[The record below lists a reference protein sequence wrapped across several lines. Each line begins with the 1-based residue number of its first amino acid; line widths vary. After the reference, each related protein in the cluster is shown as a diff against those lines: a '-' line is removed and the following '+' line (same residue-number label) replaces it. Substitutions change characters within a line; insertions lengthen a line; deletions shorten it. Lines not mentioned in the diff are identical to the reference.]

1 MTLVLHCG
9 ESLDVDAPRFDET
22 GRFKLI
28 LQSDGNLV
36 IYAHVMRP
44 TPRIIPTG
52 ATNTGFGA
60 DVQLHLSEQGQLQMR
75 RKSDPSKIIWTRPML
90 FKRPHDSPFPSHW
103 YPFGRPPRAGA
114 TLHLQ
119 TDGNLVLY
127 APEMKPETVL
137 WTMGTLLQ
145 DLDPEG
151 NPEACKA
158 VAHNAMVLVIGN
170 GILTTAGSGVVR
182 NDTGKLL
189 EVITGM
195 QRPVQIPQGNYA
207 TFAQSGVAQPTG
219 TLMLPAF
226 ADASGGGDAVYAKD
240 IPLPVGSVIS
250 VGPIASG
257 GFGLHTV

>member
-1 MTLVLHCG
+1 MTLVLRCD
-9 ESLDVDAPRFDET
+9 ESLDVDDPRFDET

-36 IYAHVMRP
+36 IYAHAIHP

-52 ATNTGFGA
+52 ATDTGFGA
-60 DVQLHLSEQGQLQMR
+60 DVQLHLAAGGQLQMR
-75 RKSDPSKIIWTRPML
+75 RKSDPAKVLWSRPMA
-90 FKRPHDSPFPSHW
+90 FHSRPSGPTHW

-119 TDGNLVLY
+119 ADGNLVLY
-127 APEMKPETVL
+127 SPEMKPEMVL

-145 DLDPEG
+145 DVDPEG
-151 NPEACKA
+151 NPDACKA

-182 NDTGKLL
+182 NDTGRIL
-189 EVITGM
+189 EVITGT
-195 QRPVQIPQGNYA
+195 QRPVQIPQGNFA
-207 TFAQSGVAQPTG
+207 TFAPSGVAEPTG

-226 ADASGGGDAVYAKD
+226 SNGSGGGDAVYAKNV
-240 IPLPVGSVIS
+240 PLPVGSVTS
-250 VGPIASG
+250 VGPIPSG
-257 GFGLHTV
+257 GFGLRTV

>member
-1 MTLVLHCG
+1 MTLVLRCG
-9 ESLDVDAPRFDET
+9 ESLDVDAARFDET
-22 GRFKLI
+22 GRFKLV

-52 ATNTGFGA
+52 ATHTGFGA
-60 DVQLHLSEQGQLQMR
+60 DVQLHLSAGGQLQMR
-75 RKSDPSKIIWTRPML
+75 RSSDPSKILWTRPMA
-90 FKRPHDSPFPSHW
+90 FDHPGSRPTHW
-103 YPFGRPPRAGA
+103 YPFGRPPREGA

-119 TDGNLVLY
+119 ADGNLVLY

-151 NPEACKA
+151 NPDACKA

-182 NDTGKLL
+182 NDTGQLL
-189 EVITGM
+189 EIITGT

-207 TFAQSGVAQPTG
+207 TFAQSGVLEPTG
-219 TLMLPAF
+219 TLSLPPF
-226 ADASGGGDAVYAKD
+226 SGASGGGDAVYAKD

-250 VGPIASG
+250 VGPISGG
-257 GFGLHTV
+257 GFGLRTV